1 MKKIKDISKELK
13 GLKYVGEGDI
23 KWYGYQSTRIKK
35 IVSELESYDY
45 PYYLEGKYEMLD
57 ELEELIEQQ
66 ITDLESNLEKLM
78 STYEALKRVL

>member
-13 GLKYVGEGDI
+13 GLKYVSEGDI

-35 IVSELESYDY
+35 IVSELEPYDY

-57 ELEELIEQQ
+57 ELEGLIEQQ

-78 STYEALKRVL
+78 STYEALKRAL